1 MTPNQEEVWLQ
12 AAGGTKVSLR
22 TAGKF
27 TYFLLTEQCGGW
39 PPTLLA
45 AGSCSDCL
53 PVGDGDISTL
63 GTAVQ
68 GGVTVIHSIS
78 FLLS

>member
-22 TAGKF
+22 TAGKS

-45 AGSCSDCL
+45 AGSSSDCL
-53 PVGDGDISTL
+53 PIGDSNISIL
-63 GTAVQ
+63 GTAVER
-68 GGVTVIHSIS
+68 GDTVIHSIS
-78 FLLS
+78 FILS